1 MVNVMKKILI
11 TIFISLIVGSSFAFI
26 IYKNINKEVSIA
38 VSSDNVITYFQVGVF
53 KDETNANNYMQKYNS
68 SIIIKDKEYYRVII
82 AIAKNESSII
92 KLKEYFDEQKIE
104 YFLKKETLND
114 KKFLNK
120 LQEYEELLN
129 SSKKATYSTIIK
141 NILKTYE
148 GNFNK

>member
-1 MVNVMKKILI
+1 M
-11 TIFISLIVGSSFAFI
+11 
-26 IYKNINKEVSIA
+26 YKNINKEVSIA
-38 VSSDNVITYFQVGVF
+38 VSSDNVIAYFQVGVF

-92 KLKEYFDEQKIE
+92 KLKDYFDEQKIE

-129 SSKKATYSTIIK
+129 SSKKETYSTIIK

>member
-1 MVNVMKKILI
+1 
-11 TIFISLIVGSSFAFI
+11 
-26 IYKNINKEVSIA
+26 
-38 VSSDNVITYFQVGVF
+38 
-53 KDETNANNYMQKYNS
+53 MQKYNS

-92 KLKEYFDEQKIE
+92 KLKDYFDEQKIE

-129 SSKKATYSTIIK
+129 SSKKETYSTIIK

>member
-1 MVNVMKKILI
+1 MVLPPPEGPTRDKILP
-11 TIFISLIVGSSFAFI
+11 
-26 IYKNINKEVSIA
+26 
-38 VSSDNVITYFQVGVF
+38 
-53 KDETNANNYMQKYNS
+53 S
-68 SIIIKDKEYYRVII
+68 SIV
-82 AIAKNESSII
+82 
-92 KLKEYFDEQKIE
+92 KLKDYFDEQKIE

-129 SSKKATYSTIIK
+129 SSKKETYSTIIK

>member
-1 MVNVMKKILI
+1 
-11 TIFISLIVGSSFAFI
+11 
-26 IYKNINKEVSIA
+26 
-38 VSSDNVITYFQVGVF
+38 
-53 KDETNANNYMQKYNS
+53 MQKYNS

-92 KLKEYFDEQKIE
+92 KLKDYFDEQKIE

-114 KKFLNK
+114 KNFLNK
-120 LQEYEELLN
+120 LKEYEELLN
-129 SSKKATYSTIIK
+129 SSKKETYSTIIK

>member
-1 MVNVMKKILI
+1 
-11 TIFISLIVGSSFAFI
+11 
-26 IYKNINKEVSIA
+26 
-38 VSSDNVITYFQVGVF
+38 
-53 KDETNANNYMQKYNS
+53 MQKYNS

-120 LQEYEELLN
+120 LPEYEELLN
-129 SSKKATYSTIIK
+129 SSKKETYSTIIK

>member
-38 VSSDNVITYFQVGVF
+38 VSNDNVITYFQVGVF

-92 KLKEYFDEQKIE
+92 KL
-104 YFLKKETLND
+104 
-114 KKFLNK
+114 
-120 LQEYEELLN
+120 
-129 SSKKATYSTIIK
+129 
-141 NILKTYE
+141 
-148 GNFNK
+148 

>member
-1 MVNVMKKILI
+1 
-11 TIFISLIVGSSFAFI
+11 
-26 IYKNINKEVSIA
+26 
-38 VSSDNVITYFQVGVF
+38 
-53 KDETNANNYMQKYNS
+53 MQKYNS